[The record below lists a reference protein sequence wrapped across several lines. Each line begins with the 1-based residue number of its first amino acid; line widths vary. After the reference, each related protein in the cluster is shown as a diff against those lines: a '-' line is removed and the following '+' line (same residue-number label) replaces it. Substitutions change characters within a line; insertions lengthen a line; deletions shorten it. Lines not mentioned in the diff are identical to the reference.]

1 MELKKSKE
9 ANIERARTP
18 IILLGLLFSGSLV
31 LAGFTFTSIADD
43 DGNNNGDDKVS
54 QINYQQEDQEEPE
67 EEVIEPETV
76 DVPPPVQEEVKI
88 EVNKVE
94 PPVPDVKR
102 DPPPKPPGPKTV
114 VTVSKE
120 IIDFPDVEAGFPGG
134 PAAMKLWIQQN
145 VVYPD
150 MAMQMGDQGKVYL
163 EFIIEPDGSITG
175 VKVKRGVTD
184 ELDREAKRVVRKM
197 PKWKPGEAK
206 GKSVRTRCRLPITFT
221 IG

>member
-1 MELKKSKE
+1 MELKKSKD
-9 ANIERARTP
+9 ANIERVRTP

-31 LAGFTFTSIADD
+31 LAGFTFTSIAED
-43 DGNNNGDDKVS
+43 DGNNGGDDKVS
-54 QINYQQEDQEEPE
+54 QINYQQEEQEQPDE
-67 EEVIEPETV
+67 EIIEPEQV
-76 DVPPPVQEEVKI
+76 DVPPPIQEEVKI
-88 EVNKVE
+88 EENKVE
-94 PPVPDVKR
+94 PPKPDVKR
-102 DPPPKPPGPKTV
+102 DPPPIPPGPKKTV
-114 VTVSKE
+114 VVSTE